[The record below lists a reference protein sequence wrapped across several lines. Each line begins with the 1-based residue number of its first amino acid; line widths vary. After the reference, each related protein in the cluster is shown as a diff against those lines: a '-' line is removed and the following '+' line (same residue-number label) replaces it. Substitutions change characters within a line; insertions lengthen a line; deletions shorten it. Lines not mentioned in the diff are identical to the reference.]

1 MIRLFFKNFFPFSL
15 FTFDSAGSLMLSGFC
30 SSCGE
35 QGLLSSC
42 SANASRCGG
51 FCCCWVWALGCVGF
65 SSYCS
70 WAREHRFNSYGTWA
84 QLLLGMWYLLG
95 SGMELCLLH
104 WQADALP
111 LNHQGS
117 PYTSHF
123 EIGVAFP
130 FSREESEAQTY
141 EATCARLH
149 NMNISTNTKKK

>member
-1 MIRLFFKNFFPFSL
+1 
-15 FTFDSAGSLMLSGFC
+15 
-30 SSCGE
+30 
-35 QGLLSSC
+35 
-42 SANASRCGG
+42 
-51 FCCCWVWALGCVGF
+51 
-65 SSYCS
+65 
-70 WAREHRFNSYGTWA
+70 
-84 QLLLGMWYLLG
+84 
-95 SGMELCLLH
+95 MELCLLH

-149 NMNISTNTKKK
+149 NMNINTNTKKKNTAFIRSQAGSIPMALHILTCLYYYEVWNTVILTKDKKI